1 MTDNNQNI
9 DIQIQKESGSSG
21 KSKLIQYQDLVVG
34 SRSLWFLIKFELI
47 GLLFSRIP
55 GSLGLVLRKMFY
67 PMILG
72 QVGHGVVFGM
82 DVWFR
87 HPKKIR
93 IGAGTIIDDGALLD
107 AKGSAN
113 EGITMGKSCY
123 IGRGSVL
130 SCKEGD
136 ILFGDFVNLSTWC
149 NISSN
154 SSIAIG
160 DKTLLGPF
168 TSLFATTHN
177 FDDPEIAVLDQG
189 WTSKG
194 IKIGSNCWLG
204 ARVSVLDGVTIG
216 DDTVVGTAALVT
228 ADLPDRV
235 VAVGSPARVA
245 RERKPGDA
253 KGSGQGGQSSDS

>member
-1 MTDNNQNI
+1 MTDNKQNI
-9 DIQIQKESGSSG
+9 DIQIQKESGHSG
-21 KSKLIQYQDLVVG
+21 KSKLAQYQDLVVG

-55 GSLGLVLRKMFY
+55 GALGLALRQVFY

-72 QVGHGVVFGM
+72 RVGRGVVFGA

-113 EGITMGKSCY
+113 KGITLGENCY
-123 IGRGSVL
+123 IGRASVL

-136 ILFGDFVNLSTWC
+136 IVFGDYVNLSTWC

-154 SSIAIG
+154 SSITIG
-160 DKTLLGPF
+160 EKTLLGPF

-194 IKIGSNCWLG
+194 IKIGANCWLG

-245 RERKPGDA
+245 RAREPGGA
-253 KGSGQGGQSSDS
+253 KVPDRPAQSSDS